1 MTDWLPKAKAFIEE
15 RFRNVRLKKDPVA
28 HAFEVYRILRE
39 EFRQEDAD
47 ILIAGILHDVLEDTR
62 NTTETELEHH
72 FSPRIA
78 SLVKAVSHDRDPGYD
93 REAFYEHLKGIPTE
107 AKWVKLAD
115 LCANLEWM
123 LERMRNGNPV
133 FQSHQPYLRH
143 VRLFLDACVQPVFI
157 QAKGRLVKLC
167 RDIEH
172 LEKQYLSQDEL
183 SIPAEI

>member
-1 MTDWLPKAKAFIEE
+1 MTNWLTKAKAFIEE
-15 RFRNVRLKKDPVA
+15 RFENTHLKKDPIA
-28 HAFEVYRILRE
+28 HALEVYRILRE
-39 EFRQEDAD
+39 EFRQEDED

-62 NTTETELEHH
+62 MTTESDLEEH

-78 SLVKAVSHDRDPGYD
+78 SLVKAVSHNHGPGYD
-93 REAFYEHLKGIPTE
+93 REAFYEHLKNIPID

-115 LCANLEWM
+115 LYANLEWM
-123 LERMRNGNPV
+123 LERMRNNNPV

-143 VRLFLDACVQPVFI
+143 VRMFLDACIQPVFVE
-157 QAKGRLVKLC
+157 AKRRVVKLC

-172 LEKQYLSQDEL
+172 LEKQYLSQDGL